1 MLNIGSG
8 LEKFRVSPLL
18 ILFLS
23 AFFFIPI
30 LNPPLFGWLNGISA
44 LPVFY
49 LLTVKGFKAGT
60 TLLQMSLLIAGLG
73 ALLMHRMEVFL
84 FSLTLIPLG
93 FTLYKGAMQRESAA
107 VSGSKG
113 LIVLGLTWLLFW
125 GVYGA
130 STGINPYKYLLE
142 LLDFGFQQSLEL
154 YSSKEAGLTPE
165 TVYNLKQVTEEV
177 RATVP
182 KLLPG
187 LLAAVLIITVWMNMF
202 FSNILGG
209 RLSGGIFPWGK
220 YASWQLPEQIIGM
233 PIAAIS
239 LILIGQGYF
248 QHVGSWLLLVSG
260 LLYFFQGLAVCITLM
275 ERWNVPIYV
284 RGILY
289 FVLILQSYG
298 LLLLAFLGIGDVW
311 FDFRK
316 KVEQT

>member
-1 MLNIGSG
+1 
-8 LEKFRVSPLL
+8 
-18 ILFLS
+18 
-23 AFFFIPI
+23 
-30 LNPPLFGWLNGISA
+30 
-44 LPVFY
+44 
-49 LLTVKGFKAGT
+49 
-60 TLLQMSLLIAGLG
+60 MSLLIAGLG

>member
-1 MLNIGSG
+1 MVINGSG
-8 LEKFRVSPLL
+8 LEKFWVSPLQL
-18 ILFLS
+18 LCFS
-23 AFFFIPI
+23 VFFFIPT

-49 LLTVKGFKAGT
+49 LLTVNGFKAGA

-93 FTLYKGAMQRESAA
+93 FTLYKGSVNRESAA
-107 VSGSKG
+107 VSGGKG
-113 LIVLGLTWLLFW
+113 LLALGLTWLLFW
-125 GVYGA
+125 GIYSAV
-130 STGINPYKYLLE
+130 TGINPYKYLLE
-142 LLDFGFQQSLEL
+142 VLDVGFQQSLAF
-154 YSSKEAGLTPE
+154 YTSKEAGLTPE

-177 RATVP
+177 RDTVP

-187 LLAAVLIITVWMNMF
+187 LLAAVVIITVWINMF
-202 FSNILGG
+202 FSNLLGG
-209 RLSGGIFPWGK
+209 RLPGRVFPWGK
-220 YASWQLPEQIIGM
+220 YASWQLPEQIIWM

-239 LILIGQGYF
+239 LILIGQGYL
-248 QHVGSWLLLVSG
+248 QHTGSWLLLISG

-275 ERWNVPIYV
+275 ERWNVPIFV

-298 LLLLAFLGIGDVW
+298 LMLLAFLGVGDVW

-316 KVEQT
+316 RAEQP